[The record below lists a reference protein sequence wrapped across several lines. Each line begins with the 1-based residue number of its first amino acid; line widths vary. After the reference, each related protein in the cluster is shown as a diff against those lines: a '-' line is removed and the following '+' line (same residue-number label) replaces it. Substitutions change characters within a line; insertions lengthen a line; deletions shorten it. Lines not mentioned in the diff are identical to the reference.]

1 MTLIQEKVNQAIEIL
16 KEQETDMWLTFVRET
31 SGVRDPALDLLIG
44 ANDLTW
50 ESALIF
56 TRAGNRIAI
65 IGNLEKD
72 AVSRL
77 GVFDEILG
85 YDKSVRELLRETI
98 TRLNPDRI
106 AVNTSRNNVHADGLT
121 HAMYEFL
128 KEYLAGTPYADRL
141 VSAEP
146 IINALRGR
154 KTATELARIRKAVE
168 ITDEIFK
175 KTYAFI
181 KVGMTEIEV
190 GAYMHKLVREYGV
203 REHRCGAVATLAPV
217 ASKLPDS
224 IGIGLAWPAENCPA
238 VNSGPNSPVGHNG
251 PTDIKIERGHI
262 IHFDFGVKYEDYCSD
277 IQHVCYVLREGETE
291 VPVEIQR
298 GFITLRT
305 AVEKSREAMQ
315 VGVTGNSIDTISRE
329 ILTDSGYPE
338 YPYALGHQ
346 LGRVAHDGGALLG
359 PLWEKYGDSPNQKLE
374 VGQVFT
380 IEPGLA
386 IPGYGYLG
394 LEEDVVMTANGAEY
408 IGEPQREIILIKG

>member
-1 MTLIQEKVNQAIEIL
+1 MTLIQEKTNQAVEIL
-16 KEQETDMWLTFVRET
+16 KEQQTDIWLTFVRET

-44 ANDLTW
+44 DNDLTW
-50 ESALIF
+50 PSALIL
-56 TRAGNRIAI
+56 TRKGEKIAI

-72 AVSRL
+72 ALQRL
-77 GVFDEILG
+77 DVFDEIIG
-85 YDKSVRELLRETI
+85 YDTAVSGLLRDTI

-128 KEYLAGTPYADRL
+128 CEYLAGTPYADRL

-146 IINALRGR
+146 IINSLRGR

-168 ITDEIFK
+168 ITDEIYR
-175 KTYAFI
+175 KTFAFI

-190 GAYMHKLVREYGV
+190 GEYMQKLARDYGV
-203 REHRCGAVATLAPV
+203 
-217 ASKLPDS
+217 
-224 IGIGLAWPAENCPA
+224 GLAWPAENCPA

-251 PTDIKIERGHI
+251 PTDIKVERGHI

-277 IQHVCYVLREGETE
+277 IQHVCYVLREGETQAPPE
-291 VPVEIQR
+291 VQR
-298 GFITLRT
+298 GFITVRT
-305 AVEKSREAMQ
+305 AVEKSREAMKA
-315 VGVTGNSIDTISRE
+315 GVTGNAIDTISRE
-329 ILTDSGYPE
+329 IVTDSGYPE

-386 IPGYGYLG
+386 VPQYGYIG
-394 LEEDVVMTANGAEY
+394 LEEDVVITEHGAEY
-408 IGEPQREIILIKG
+408 FTEPQKEIILIK

>member
-1 MTLIQEKVNQAIEIL
+1 MTLIQEKVNQAIAIL

-31 SGVRDPALDLLIG
+31 SGVRDPALDFLIG

-50 ESALIF
+50 PSALIV
-56 TRAGNRIAI
+56 TRKGEKITI

-72 AVSRL
+72 AVQRL
-77 GVFDEILG
+77 NVFDEILG
-85 YDKSVRELLRETI
+85 YDTAVSELLRTTI

-146 IINALRGR
+146 IINAMRGR
-154 KTATELARIRKAVE
+154 KTATELTRIRKAVE

-190 GAYMHKLVREYGV
+190 GAYMHKLAHEYGV
-203 REHRCGAVATLAPV
+203 
-217 ASKLPDS
+217 
-224 IGIGLAWPAENCPA
+224 GLAWPMENCPA
-238 VNSGPNSPVGHNG
+238 VNSGPNSPIGHNG
-251 PTDIKIERGHI
+251 PTEIKIERGHI

-277 IQHVCYVLREGETE
+277 IQHVCYILREGETE
-291 VPVEIQR
+291 APVEVQR

-305 AVEKSREAMQ
+305 AIEKSREAMKA
-315 VGVTGNSIDTISRE
+315 GVTGNVIDTISRE
-329 ILTDSGYPE
+329 IVTDSGYPE

-386 IPGYGYLG
+386 VPGYGYLG
-394 LEEDVVMTANGAEY
+394 LEEDVVITENGAEY
-408 IGEPQREIILIKG
+408 IGEPQKEIILIQG